1 MILIRNISRLAT
13 CGVGPGARRGAAL
26 ADAGVVENAAVL
38 CDGPAIVAVG
48 HEAEVLRLMAAQ
60 NAEVIDARGCS
71 VIPGFVDAHTHP
83 VFART
88 RHGEYERRIRGETY
102 QQIAASG
109 GGILSSVRAVREAD
123 ESLLVD
129 IALDHAA
136 RFLEYGTTT
145 IEAKS
150 GYGLDFES
158 EMKMLRAIR
167 SMGERSALS
176 VLPTLLAHVVPPEY
190 ARDREG
196 YVRLW
201 CERVIP
207 EAAGEG
213 LAHFCDVYCDEAAFT
228 IDEMK
233 RIFAAAA
240 RCDLVCRAH
249 VEQHARNGGAL
260 AAIRAGVTSV
270 DHLEHLSGDEIPAI
284 ASSGATAGLLPGS
297 VFHLGLDRY
306 PPARALVD
314 AGAAVFVAT
323 DFNPGSSPSWSMPMM
338 LALACNRMKMTPH
351 EALVAATANG
361 AASLGLGD
369 RGRIEPGARADLVI
383 LDGSDERRIPYHFG
397 TNPCRVVIVGG
408 AVVSRRI

>member
-13 CGVGPGARRGAAL
+13 CGFGPGARRGAAL
-26 ADAGVVENAAVL
+26 GDAGVIERAAVL
-38 CDGPAIVAVG
+38 CDGATIVVAG
-48 HEAEVLRLMAAQ
+48 PEADVLSHAAAQ
-60 NAEVIDARGCS
+60 NAETIDARGCA

-88 RHGEYERRIRGETY
+88 RHDEYERRIRGETY

-123 ESLLVD
+123 ESPLVE
-129 IALDHAA
+129 IALENAA

-150 GYGLDFES
+150 GYGLDLVNEL
-158 EMKMLRAIR
+158 KMLRVIR
-167 SMGERSALS
+167 AMGEISALS
-176 VLPTLLAHVVPPEY
+176 VLATLLAHVVPPEY

-228 IDEMK
+228 IDEMN
-233 RIFAAAA
+233 RIFEAAA
-240 RCDLVCRAH
+240 RCDLIARAH
-249 VEQHARNGGAL
+249 VEQHAQDGGAL
-260 AAIRAGVTSV
+260 AAIRAGATSV
-270 DHLEHLSGDEIPAI
+270 DHLEHLDEADIPAI
-284 ASSGATAGLLPGS
+284 AASGASAGLLPGS

-306 PPARALVD
+306 PPARALID
-314 AGAAVFVAT
+314 AGASVNLAT
-323 DFNPGSSPSWSMPMM
+323 DFNPGSSPSWSLPMM
-338 LALACNRMKMTPH
+338 LALACDRMKMTPH

-361 AASLGLGD
+361 AASLGLAD
-369 RGRIEPGARADLVI
+369 RGRIGPGARADLVI
-383 LDGSDERRIPYHFG
+383 LNVPDERLVAYHFG
-397 TNPCRVVIVGG
+397 TNPCRVVMVGG
-408 AVVSRRI
+408 AVVSRRF

>member
-1 MILIRNISRLAT
+1 MLLVRNISRLAT
-13 CGVGPGARRGAAL
+13 CGIGAVARRGAAL
-26 ADAGVVENAAVL
+26 GDAVVIERAAVL
-38 CDGPAIVAVG
+38 CDGAKIVAAG
-48 HEAEVLRLMAAQ
+48 DETDVLLITGAQ
-60 NAEVIDARGCS
+60 NAEAIDARGCA

-88 RHGEYERRIRGETY
+88 RHDEYERRIRGETY

-109 GGILSSVRAVREAD
+109 GGILSSVAAVRETD
-123 ESLLVD
+123 ESRLVE
-129 IALDHAA
+129 IALEHAE
-136 RFLEYGTTT
+136 RFLAYGTTT

-150 GYGLDFES
+150 GYGLDLES

-167 SMGERSALS
+167 TMGERSVLS

-190 ARDREG
+190 AHDREG
-196 YVRLW
+196 YLRLW

-213 LAHFCDVYCDEAAFT
+213 LAHFCDVYCDEHAFSRR
-228 IDEMK
+228 EMA
-233 RIFAAAA
+233 RIFEAAA
-240 RCDLVCRAH
+240 RCGLECRAH

-260 AAIRAGVTSV
+260 AAIGAGAASI
-270 DHLEHLSGDEIPAI
+270 DHLEHLSDDDIPAI
-284 ASSGATAGLLPGS
+284 AQSGAFAGLLPGS

-306 PPARALVD
+306 PPARTLLD

-323 DFNPGSSPSWSMPMM
+323 DFNPGSSPSWSMAMM
-338 LALACNRMKMTPH
+338 LALACVRMKMTPH

-361 AASLGLGD
+361 AASLGLAD

-383 LDGSDERRIPYHFG
+383 LDVPDERQIPYHFG
-397 TNPCRVVIVGG
+397 TNPCRVVIAGG
-408 AVVSRRI
+408 QVA